1 MSKGPLPS
9 TVLEYISLAQFS
21 FIEVGGKLKGLLH
34 FVENGLLQFEY
45 VTAKKKVRINA
56 SFQALITGEAKNRN
70 LHIIA

>member
-1 MSKGPLPS
+1 MRRDPLPS
-9 TVLEYISLAQFS
+9 TVPKYISLAQFS

-45 VTAKKKVRINA
+45 VTAKKVRINA
-56 SFQALITGEAKNRN
+56 SFQALITGEEKNRN